1 MKKLVFVVL
10 TTSLLLMMVLF
21 SAYAEDGIQPCYTLT
36 SDVSAAFVADERVDG
51 NSEPVPKN
59 DSEQICHVTPTSGV
73 SDSKG
78 FYVRSRTYVGDH
90 EASQA
95 MKIAVNNHHY
105 KLKYSVRKGVAGT
118 LYNLRG
124 QADKEITCS
133 GRWNP

>member
-10 TTSLLLMMVLF
+10 TTSLLL
-21 SAYAEDGIQPCYTLT
+21 I
-36 SDVSAAFVADERVDG
+36 
-51 NSEPVPKN
+51 
-59 DSEQICHVTPTSGV
+59 
-73 SDSKG
+73 
-78 FYVRSRTYVGDH
+78 
-90 EASQA
+90 
-95 MKIAVNNHHY
+95 NHHY

>member
-1 MKKLVFVVL
+1 
-10 TTSLLLMMVLF
+10 MVLIRQKRL
-21 SAYAEDGIQPCYTLT
+21 AKRARL
-36 SDVSAAFVADERVDG
+36 
-51 NSEPVPKN
+51 K
-59 DSEQICHVTPTSGV
+59 VTN
-73 SDSKG
+73 
-78 FYVRSRTYVGDH
+78 VGDH

>member
-1 MKKLVFVVL
+1 MKKMAVFVVL
-10 TTSLLLMMVLF
+10 AMMLCIYAATSL
-21 SAYAEDGIQPCYTLT
+21 
-36 SDVSAAFVADERVDG
+36 AAQTNYWDFHIVADERING

-59 DSEQICHVTPTSGV
+59 DSEQICYVTPTSGV
-73 SDSKG
+73 SADKG
-78 FYVRSRTYVGDH
+78 FYVRSRTHVGDH

-95 MKIAVNNHHY
+95 MKIEYNNKKY
-105 KLKYSVRKGVAGT
+105 KLEYSVRKGVVGA